1 MRGMRCGR
9 AGIGGRAGGA
19 GGAGEGNVTVSTP
32 FCRDLVIFAPYF
44 CRELIK
50 NAYEKK

>member
-1 MRGMRCGR
+1 MRCGR
-9 AGIGGRAGGA
+9 AGIGGRAGGV

-32 FCRDLVIFAPYF
+32 FCRDFITFTPYF